1 MLTKYNTDLAQITI
15 FHLSYKYLKKK
26 INTSIS
32 IKHFLISYYLTI
44 DVGSLAIV
52 IVWWTVVGHPRLYP
66 PGRRSRVSIPTKG
79 NKELYTQPCK
89 VKTGDIIKVYMI
101 FTRPQPWSSRFTY
114 FTPVYA
120 HDPDCHI
127 YMPLDQSVHHAW
139 QVYVLDPGCHM
150 YDLAQVV
157 TFTCPWISPPCMASV
172 CPWPWLSHVRPWPRL
187 SHLQVL
193 VSVHHAWQVYF
204 LDPGC
209 HMYVFDLHVHNQTWV
224 SDADGLTVLDICL
237 YTWAVQQNSSQ
248 ICFAHHAAKTTSCQ
262 CYTKTGQVGY

>member
-89 VKTGDIIKVYMI
+89 VKTGDINKVYMI
-101 FTRPQPWSSRFTY
+101 FICPQPWSSRFTY

-150 YDLAQVV
+150 CV
-157 TFTCPWISPPCMASV
+157 
-172 CPWPWLSHVRPWPRL
+172 
-187 SHLQVL
+187 
-193 VSVHHAWQVYF
+193 

-209 HMYVFDLHVHNQTWV
+209 HIYRSLYQFTMHGKCISLTLVVTCMSLTYMYIIRHGFLTQMVLLSLTYAFTLGQYSKIPAKYVLPTMQPKLHLVN
-224 SDADGLTVLDICL
+224 
-237 YTWAVQQNSSQ
+237 
-248 ICFAHHAAKTTSCQ
+248 AARK
-262 CYTKTGQVGY
+262 QVRLAIK